1 MVDLLIILS
10 ILYPS
15 STKVSSISRQSY
27 W

>member
-1 MVDLLIILS
+1 MVDLIILS
-10 ILYPS
+10 ILYPT

>member
-1 MVDLLIILS
+1 MVDLIILS
-10 ILYPS
+10 ILYPA